1 MFVNYLSA
9 LSLNDT
15 HFILLT
21 DTVMYSLLS
30 QSQSKGRIQFSHKLL
45 KHAPAAPLLPS
56 QKNGF
61 RPNRLHLN

>member
-9 LSLNDT
+9 LSLNNNY
-15 HFILLT
+15 FILLT
-21 DTVMYSLLS
+21 DTVMYSLLT
-30 QSQSKGRIQFSHKLL
+30 QSHSKGRIQFSHNLL
-45 KHAPAAPLLPS
+45 KHAPADPLLPS